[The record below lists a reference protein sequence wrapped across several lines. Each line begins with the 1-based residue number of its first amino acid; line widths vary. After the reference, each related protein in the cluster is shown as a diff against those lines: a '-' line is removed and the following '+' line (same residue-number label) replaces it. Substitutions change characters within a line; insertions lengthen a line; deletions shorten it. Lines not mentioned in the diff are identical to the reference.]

1 MSTTNESGSRRL
13 DIRKYPNRR
22 YYDATHSRH
31 LTLEEIRRLIREGHD
46 IKATDSK
53 TGADITAQLLTQ
65 IILELETPKLDTFPV
80 QMLVQMIR
88 ANERVVADFIGQY
101 FTQAFT
107 AYVDY
112 QKQMEERFRQMHAL
126 PGGLAAPFAAWS
138 QTMMNPFAAGQPAPS
153 TARGGDE
160 ELRRVIS
167 ELQGQVAGLKE
178 QIKAKGARKT
188 QKQK

>member
-1 MSTTNESGSRRL
+1 MSTTNENGSRRL

-22 YYDATHSRH
+22 YYDATHSKH

-101 FTQAFT
+101 FSQAFA
-107 AYVDY
+107 AYIEY
-112 QKQMEERFRQMHAL
+112 QKQMEERFRQMHAM
-126 PGGLAAPFAAWS
+126 PGGIPGPFAAWG
-138 QTMMNPFAAGQPAPS
+138 QTMMNPFAAGQAAAS
-153 TARGGDE
+153 SIKTGDD

-167 ELQGQVAGLKE
+167 ELQGQMAGLKE
-178 QIKAKGARKT
+178 QVKAKGTKKARK
-188 QKQK
+188 QK